1 MSLGGRMNMAKLETL
16 GFSVALM
23 MAAILVL
30 SSVAP
35 LASVQFGNAPVSGRT
50 LVRA

>member
-1 MSLGGRMNMAKLETL
+1 MAKLETL
-16 GFSVALM
+16 GFSLALM

-35 LASVQFGNAPVSGRT
+35 LGASGQFGERVLVSGRT